1 MVTEGRR
8 KKKHM
13 VPAAILGG
21 EIKRTRSTVL
31 SINTWVLGVGLDDGR
46 AHHYLHTN

>member
-1 MVTEGRR
+1 MVTG
-8 KKKHM
+8 KKTEHM

-31 SINTWVLGVGLDDGR
+31 SINKWVLGVGLGEGQ